1 MRTLKAE
8 EGERFHVNGTCTW
21 VTSGRWN
28 NVGKG
33 SRQNGSVTSGKG
45 LARGPGTGVP
55 GPEPVGCRWTARAC
69 SRGESGSPRAG
80 RGTDRERSF
89 GDFPRRRTAASNR
102 RIHQVLDC
110 SPTNRE
116 REPGLD
122 RRETKLAT
130 HPTLCIF
137 TCLPCHALG
146 LPCLALALACLGFGL
161 PCLGLALA
169 LPCLAMSCL
178 RLGMPCVGIALLCVA
193 LACRALACLGLGNGI
208 APIKLFRES
217 EAIGSLARHGLG
229 LALACAFRESEAI
242 GSLAWRGL

>member
-21 VTSGRWN
+21 VTLGRWN

-45 LARGPGTGVP
+45 LA
-55 GPEPVGCRWTARAC
+55 
-69 SRGESGSPRAG
+69 PRAG
-80 RGTDRERSF
+80 HGGPGSRTRRLSVDCSSSLPRRERVAACRP
-89 GDFPRRRTAASNR
+89 GDGPGAFLRGLSPGVEQPPRNR

-229 LALACAFRESEAI
+229 LA
-242 GSLAWRGL
+242 

>member
-1 MRTLKAE
+1 MGYLRSME
-8 EGERFHVNGTCTW
+8 QCRQ
-21 VTSGRWN
+21 
-28 NVGKG
+28 GKSAKWIRNLGKRIG
-33 SRQNGSVTSGKG
+33 SRGW
-45 LARGPGTGVP
+45 ARGSRSRTRRLSVD
-55 GPEPVGCRWTARAC
+55 CSSC

-80 RGTDRERSF
+80 RGDGTGSVPS
-89 GDFPRRRTAASNR
+89 GTFPGRRTRAASDC

-116 REPGLD
+116 RELGLD
-122 RRETKLAT
+122 RRETTAT